1 MIRTTS
7 RSLRWCA
14 RGRFGRSG
22 APGFCPRSRR
32 REIGGRAQ
40 AAPVVRGR
48 PERPVRG
55 GGGSCGTE
63 VAESLLVL
71 VSWGVQAAQV
81 FTGVGGVAGHMH
93 PAGGV
98 ASGDQFGRLAG
109 MGDLAGAVGS
119 SHSGQD
125 RQADRAG
132 QERQLRDDSGYDPAG
147 TEPEGFRSFRRTVVV
162 PGRTEHFLPGR
173 VNSVSSD
180 TPGSMDTQLPAGRQP
195 ATTRDREKCETRC
208 ATSTERSLMWVELF
222 DVVLCER

>member
-147 TEPEGFRSFRRTVVV
+147 TEPEGFRSFCRTVVV
-162 PGRTEHFLPGR
+162 PGRTEHFLARPCEQR
-173 VNSVSSD
+173 VVRHPRIHGHAATSRS
-180 TPGSMDTQLPAGRQP
+180 PAGNHPRP
-195 ATTRDREKCETRC
+195 RKVRNTVCHEHRE
-208 ATSTERSLMWVELF
+208 EL
-222 DVVLCER
+222 DVGRAL